1 MAYHEPR
8 EEDPAFS
15 EEKPWLYGTHPIAH
29 YYGDIVRQLLLLAAA
44 VILVAAPFYASDLPR
59 ELPLNV
65 LAALVLACLAA
76 FTSPQA
82 ATILYADAIVSGVGM
97 VLFELW
103 ALSSYQDTSIVAVG
117 LRQAIALIFLFALY
131 FSGKTLRG
139 RALGRRERVA
149 DEGDTDDEDAE
160 DAERAGEE
168 IDAERDTDEESGLWP
183 TERSEDKDD

>member
-1 MAYHEPR
+1 MAYHEPP
-8 EEDPAFS
+8 ELDESFS
-15 EEKPWLYGTHPIAH
+15 EEKPWLYSTHPLAH

-76 FTSPQA
+76 FTSPR
-82 ATILYADAIVSGVGM
+82 TVSILYADAVVSGVGM
-97 VLFELW
+97 VLFEIW
-103 ALSSYQDTSIVAVG
+103 ALSSYQDTSIVAVA

-139 RALGRRERVA
+139 RAMERARR
-149 DEGDTDDEDAE
+149 DEEDRE

-168 IDAERDTDEESGLWP
+168 RATQSENESGLWP